1 MASVARS
8 RQEEAAAAKAA
19 EDAAAA
25 AVAAPPEAPAASEEA
40 AAPPP
45 AGGPT
50 GTMLYDFAA
59 QEDWQVSASAGEV
72 VQIVTNDG
80 EGWIDAQTAAGRGLI
95 PANYMQVN

>member
-1 MASVARS
+1 
-8 RQEEAAAAKAA
+8 
-19 EDAAAA
+19 
-25 AVAAPPEAPAASEEA
+25 
-40 AAPPP
+40 
-45 AGGPT
+45 
-50 GTMLYDFAA
+50 MLYDFAA